1 MNILDH
7 ISLGVPDIEEA
18 RRFFDPALEALGLTC
33 LAANE
38 AFAAYG
44 VDAVQFLVM
53 VPSDGK
59 QATRGNGTHIAF
71 RANSTAAVDRFHERA
86 LAGGGVNSGD
96 PGPRPEYPAENVYA
110 AFVFDP
116 FGHKLEAIHN
126 GFAA

>member
-7 ISLGVPDIEEA
+7 ISLGVPAIAAA
-18 RRFFDPALEALGLTC
+18 REFYDRSLEPLGLEC

-44 VDAVQFLVM
+44 QGAVQFLLM
-53 VPSDGK
+53 VPSDGREFS
-59 QATRGNGTHIAF
+59 RGNGTHVAF
-71 RANSTAAVDRFHERA
+71 RAASRDAVDRFHA
-86 LAGGGVNSGD
+86 NGMAAGGTCSGA
-96 PGPRPEYPAENVYA
+96 PGPRPDYPANDVYA
-110 AFVFDP
+110 AFVIDP

>member
-7 ISLGVPDIEEA
+7 ISLGVTSIEEA
-18 RRFFDPALEALGLTC
+18 RRFYDPAMETLGLSC

-44 VDAVQFLVM
+44 KDAVQFLVM
-53 VPSDGK
+53 VPADGNEF
-59 QATRGNGTHIAF
+59 TRGNGTHVAF
-71 RANSTAAVDRFHERA
+71 RAETTEQVDGFHAAS
-86 LAGGGVNSGD
+86 LNAGGTCSGE

-110 AFVFDP
+110 GFVIDP
-116 FGHKLEAIHN
+116 FGHKLEVIHN